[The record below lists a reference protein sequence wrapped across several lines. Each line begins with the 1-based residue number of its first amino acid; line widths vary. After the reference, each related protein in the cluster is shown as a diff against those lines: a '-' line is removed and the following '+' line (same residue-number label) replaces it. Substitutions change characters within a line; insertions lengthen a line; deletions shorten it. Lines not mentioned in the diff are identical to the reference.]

1 MFTPVRNVAGIP
13 SKAGVGIKPNGY
25 ECWNIIA
32 ETAPVPVG
40 LSRLSAR
47 ELHSSYQE
55 MPPHLRRCRPGLM

>member
-25 ECWNIIA
+25 ERWNIIA

-47 ELHSSYQE
+47 ELPQAIK
-55 MPPHLRRCRPGLM
+55 RCHRIFGGAVQDL

>member
-1 MFTPVRNVAGIP
+1 MFTPVSNVPGIP
-13 SKAGVGIKPNGY
+13 SMAGVGINPNGY
-25 ECWNIIA
+25 ECSHIIA

-47 ELHSSYQE
+47 ELRSSYQA